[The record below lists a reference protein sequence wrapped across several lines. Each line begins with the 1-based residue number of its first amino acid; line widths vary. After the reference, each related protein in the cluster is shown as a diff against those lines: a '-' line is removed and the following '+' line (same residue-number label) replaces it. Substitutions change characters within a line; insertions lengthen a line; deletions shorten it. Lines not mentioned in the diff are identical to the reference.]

1 VVVSFALL
9 AALANAAGSIC
20 QRLGVED
27 APHQDGPSV
36 GLVRHMVQRPVWLLG
51 FAIMGAGFACQA
63 VALHLGALDVVQP
76 LLVSELIILVLI
88 LWLWYATPLHARDL
102 VAAAAT
108 AGGLGA
114 FLSIASP
121 KVGAKV
127 PGTSL
132 WLVTGLSVVAIVAV
146 LSLLGSTG
154 SGRRRALLLGAGA
167 STGFA
172 LVAAV
177 TKSFTDV
184 LLRGWGAA
192 FTSWPLYALCVV
204 GLSSFLL
211 MQAAFQ
217 VGPFA
222 ASQSTLILVNPF
234 MSIAVGH
241 VLFGENVRGGALF
254 VSLEALALATMIAG
268 VLGLSTSALI
278 ANVHDE
284 SPVNHL
290 LSGRGRYARWRR
302 EGLRR

>member
-1 VVVSFALL
+1 VVVGFALL

-27 APHQDGPSV
+27 APPHDGPTV

-63 VALHLGALDVVQP
+63 LALHLGALVVVQP
-76 LLVSELIILVLI
+76 ILVTELIILVLI
-88 LWLWYATPLHARDL
+88 LWLWYATPLHTRDL
-102 VAAAAT
+102 IAAVAT

-114 FLSIASP
+114 FLYIASP

-127 PGTSL
+127 PSTSL
-132 WLVTGLSVVAIVAV
+132 WLVTGLSVVAAAAV
-146 LSLLGSTG
+146 LALLGSRG
-154 SGRRRALLLGAGA
+154 SGRRRAMLLGASA

-184 LLRGWGAA
+184 LSRGWGAT

-204 GLSSFLL
+204 GLTSFLL

-241 VLFGENVRGGALF
+241 VLFGESLRGGALF
-254 VSLEALALATMIAG
+254 ASLETLALLTMIGG
-268 VLGLSTSALI
+268 VVGLSTSALI
-278 ANVHDE
+278 ATVHDE

-290 LSGRGRYARWRR
+290 LSGRGRYARWRKA
-302 EGLRR
+302 GLRP